1 MPRLLMSDHV
11 LVVEYSDGWEYSTAC
26 DHPSGRCD
34 LAAHPAFA
42 EMVDELGVY
51 QPGVYPVRVVGDG
64 LTVALEVVGG

>member
-1 MPRLLMSDHV
+1 MSRHV
-11 LVVEYSDGWEYSTAC
+11 LVVEVADSFEYSVDC
-26 DHPSGRCD
+26 CHDRPGGCD

-42 EMVDELGVY
+42 EMVDELGVC